1 MKRQWQHM
9 NKVENIEIQKKLIY
23 LIIIILLN
31 LMSHSYEGD

>member
-1 MKRQWQHM
+1 M